1 MSNRREFLRACAG
14 VSATAMAASMSR
26 LGIIDAFAHD
36 HADWHKGGYDVATD
50 YRAMVCI
57 FLEGGNDSWNTIVNI
72 SDYNSYAAIRQ
83 GLAVAQ
89 NQLLGGMVPPSDGRT
104 FGLHPAL
111 AAIRPFWD
119 SGKLA
124 VVANVGSL
132 FTPLDRTTYL
142 ARPDLRPPSLFSHS
156 DQVAQWNTS
165 CASPA
170 LLTGWGGRVGDRT
183 IHLNGDIPF
192 PMMVSISGA
201 TLFGTGVVVRPL
213 EVTSGGTVG
222 LQGFNTSAISQTRY
236 NAMKQ
241 LLSTDNN
248 VTFAKTTGN
257 TTGRAIETNELLSA
271 ALTTI
276 PPPATVFP
284 NTGLGNQ
291 LRMVARI
298 INARQLLNIHREI
311 FFVRIGGFDTHS
323 GQITNQP
330 NLLTQVA
337 QAMAAFYNATV
348 EMGIPESVVQFTAS
362 DFSRTLR
369 FNGGGTDHAWG
380 SCQFVLGGAV
390 RGREMYGDWPTF
402 ALGGPDDSGN
412 QGRFIPTT
420 AVDQYTAT
428 LAQWYGLAPGDVN
441 AVFPNINRFN
451 SNNLGFLA

>member
-1 MSNRREFLRACAG
+1 MSNRRQFLRACAG

-26 LGIIDAFAHD
+26 LGVIDAFAQ
-36 HADWHKGGYDVATD
+36 HADEHRGGFDVATD
-50 YRAMVCI
+50 YRALVCI
-57 FLEGGNDSWNTIVNI
+57 FLEGGNDSWNTIVNLT
-72 SDYNSYAAIRQ
+72 DYASYAAIRG
-83 GLAVAQ
+83 GLAVPQ
-89 NQLLGGMVPPSDGRT
+89 GQLLGGMVPPSDGRT
-104 FGLHPAL
+104 YGLHPSL
-111 AAIRPFWD
+111 AAIRPFWNT
-119 SGKLA
+119 GKLA

-132 FTPLDRTTYL
+132 LEPLDRPTYL

-183 IHLNGDIPF
+183 LHMNGDIPF
-192 PMMVSISGA
+192 PMMVSIAGS
-201 TLFGTGVVVRPL
+201 TLFGTGAVVRPL
-213 EVTSGGTVG
+213 EVTSSGTVG
-222 LQGFNTSAISQTRY
+222 LAGFNTSSTSQTRY

-241 LLSTDNN
+241 LLGVDNDI
-248 VTFAKTTGN
+248 TFAKTMGVTV
-257 TTGRAIETNELLSA
+257 GRAIETNELLST

-276 PPPATVFP
+276 PPLVTVFP

-311 FFVRIGGFDTHS
+311 FFVRIGGFDTHG
-323 GQITNQP
+323 GQLVNQP

-337 QAMAAFYNATV
+337 QAMAAFYNATL
-348 EMGIPESVVQFTAS
+348 EMGISESVTQFTAS

-369 FNGGGTDHAWG
+369 YNGGGTDHAWG

-390 RGREMYGDWPTF
+390 RGAEMYGTWPVL
-402 ALGGPDDSGN
+402 ALGGPSDSGN
-412 QGRFIPTT
+412 QGRFIPST

-441 AVFPNINRFN
+441 AVFPNIGNFN
-451 SNNLGFLA
+451 SSNLGFLS